1 MSNRQ
6 ALDSKA
12 ASIMFVLCIIW
23 GLQQVILKMAA
34 PDISAVMQIALR
46 SGLSALMVYPMIKLA
61 DGASL
66 WSRDYL
72 PAGILVGVLFAS
84 EFFLVAQALRFTSAS
99 HTVVLLYTAPIFV
112 ALGLHWK
119 LPSERLNIVQWSGIG
134 LAFLGISVAFLLH
147 PAGSQAASATALWGD
162 ALALLAGI
170 LWAATTIAVR
180 LTKLAE
186 APATQTLFYQLLI
199 AFLLLFPLAFAM
211 GQATIHWTPFAIGSL
226 LFHTI
231 IVSFASYLIW
241 FWLLKHY
248 LASRLGVFSFLTPL
262 FGVIF
267 GVVLLDE
274 TIELNFII
282 GTILVM
288 LGILVVSLQGWVQS
302 RHFSKTL
309 KADPS

>member
-211 GQATIHWTPFAIGSL
+211 GQATIHWTFFAIGSL

-288 LGILVVSLQGWVQS
+288 LGILVVSLQGWLQS

>member
-1 MSNRQ
+1 MSERR

-61 DGASL
+61 DGGSL

-72 PAGILVGVLFAS
+72 AAGILVGVLFAS

-119 LPSERLNIVQWSGIG
+119 LPSERLSVLQWSGIA
-134 LAFLGISVAFLLH
+134 LAFFGIIIAFLFH
-147 PAGSQAASATALWGD
+147 PAGSVAASNTALWGD

-211 GQATIHWTPFAIGSL
+211 GQASIHWTPFAIGSL

-241 FWLLKHY
+241 FWLLKEY

-262 FGVIF
+262 FGVLF
-267 GVVLLDE
+267 GVILLNE
-274 TIELNFII
+274 KIELNFIV
-282 GTILVM
+282 GTVLVM
-288 LGILVVSLQGWVQS
+288 LGIMVVSMQGWIQS
-302 RHFSKTL
+302 RSFAKAL
-309 KADPS
+309 KSD

>member
-1 MSNRQ
+1 MSERR

-12 ASIMFVLCIIW
+12 AGIMFVLCIIW

-61 DGASL
+61 DGVSL

-72 PAGILVGVLFAS
+72 AAGVLVGVLFAS

-119 LPSERLNIVQWSGIG
+119 LPSERLSMLQWSGIA
-134 LAFLGISVAFLLH
+134 LAFFGISIAFLFH
-147 PAGSQAASATALWGD
+147 PTGSVAASSTILWGD

-211 GQATIHWTPFAIGSL
+211 GQASIDWTPFAIGSL

-241 FWLLKHY
+241 FWLLKEY

-262 FGVIF
+262 FGVLF
-267 GVVLLDE
+267 GVVLLNE
-274 TIELNFII
+274 KIELNFVV
-282 GTILVM
+282 GTVLVM
-288 LGILVVSLQGWVQS
+288 VGIMVVSLQGWVQS
-302 RHFSKTL
+302 RSLAKAL
-309 KADPS
+309 KSD